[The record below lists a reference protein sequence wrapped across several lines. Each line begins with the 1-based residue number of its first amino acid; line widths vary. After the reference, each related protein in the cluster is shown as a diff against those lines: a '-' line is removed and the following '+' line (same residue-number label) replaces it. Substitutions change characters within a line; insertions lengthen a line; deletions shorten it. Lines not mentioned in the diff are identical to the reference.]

1 MPISVKAQFERNR
14 LDRAK
19 KNSGH
24 LMVSVAG
31 ESKDF
36 VRTPVSTILL
46 LDVSGSMAELCQP
59 TPIHITMPPPIV
71 INPCPPCPPPAPY
84 PWGQQPAQPW
94 AKPYNPWDHEI
105 TCSNG
110 SYDPDAYKSCVEP
123 PKYDYFIQPSSYYT
137 QPQKTKIDALKETAR
152 KIVSHLTGSD
162 QVAIVT
168 FSWTANVVA
177 PLQSGN
183 NKQAL
188 YGAISQLRADG
199 STNMSGGLL
208 QALQMVNSEFAG
220 VKRILLL
227 TDGRPT
233 MGKTDAYSLVN
244 FVQNREKA
252 CTLSTF
258 GFGMDCDHRLLSDMA
273 KAGGGN
279 KYFIGSADD
288 LNETFAVELGGVLSC
303 VGQNIKVRVV
313 PNKGVKVDSILNSY
327 SMSQDNEATVIS
339 AEDVYAGETKHIL
352 VRLDLDVINK
362 PKPRP
367 VSISHVE
374 VSFDDMKTGKRE
386 TLILNPKVEY
396 VKASKADDRPILA
409 VAEQVA
415 ILETARLHRKAVEAA
430 NTGDFKTAGL
440 YMYDANTMLKGAA
453 DIGSSLCCSAM
464 DINTD
469 MSKNFAPEAYTASY
483 GATVDSDSQS
493 LMKTRGNIGALSKAA
508 YSTQAMKDMAKD
520 FKSEKPQQ

>member
-19 KNSGH
+19 KHSGH

-46 LDVSGSMAELCQP
+46 LDVSGSMAELCQNP
-59 TPIHITMPPPIV
+59 TQIVINTPPPIV
-71 INPCPPCPPPAPY
+71 INPCPCPPPQPS
-84 PWGQQPAQPW
+84 PWGQGSPW
-94 AKPYNPWDHEI
+94 IKSWNPWDHEI
-105 TCSNG
+105 TCS
-110 SYDPDAYKSCVEP
+110 SYEPASFKSCSEP
-123 PKYDYFIQPSSYYT
+123 QKYDYVYSQPSYYT
-137 QPQKTKIDALKETAR
+137 QPKTKIEALKETAK
-152 KIVSHLTGSD
+152 KIVGHLTGSD

-168 FSWTANVVA
+168 FSYFANVVA

-188 YGAISQLRADG
+188 YDAITRLRADG
-199 STNMSGGLL
+199 STNLSGGLL
-208 QALQMVNSEFAG
+208 QALQMVNSEFVG

-233 MGKTDAYSLVN
+233 TGSTDSHSLVN
-244 FVQNREKA
+244 YVRTREKA

-258 GFGMDCDHRLLSDMA
+258 GFGMDCDHQLLSDMA

-279 KYFIGSADD
+279 KYFINSADD

-303 VGQNIKVRVV
+303 VGQNIKVKVV
-313 PNKGVKVDSILNSY
+313 PNKGIKVDSILNSY
-327 SMSQDNEATVIS
+327 SISQDNDVTTIN

-352 VRLDLDVINK
+352 VKLDLDVVKK

-367 VSISHVE
+367 VSVSHVE
-374 VSFDDMKTGKRE
+374 VSYDDLKTGKRE
-386 TLILNPKVEY
+386 TLTLNPKIEY
-396 VKASKADDRPILA
+396 VKASKADDRPVLA

-430 NTGDFKTAGL
+430 NTGDFKTASL
-440 YMYDANTMLKGAA
+440 FMYDANSKLKGAA
-453 DIGSSLCCSAM
+453 DIGSVLCCSAM
-464 DINTD
+464 DINED
-469 MSKNFAPEAYTASY
+469 MTKNFTADTFTASY

-508 YSTQAMKDMAKD
+508 YSTDAMKKMAED
-520 FKSEKPQQ
+520 FKSAIDKEETK